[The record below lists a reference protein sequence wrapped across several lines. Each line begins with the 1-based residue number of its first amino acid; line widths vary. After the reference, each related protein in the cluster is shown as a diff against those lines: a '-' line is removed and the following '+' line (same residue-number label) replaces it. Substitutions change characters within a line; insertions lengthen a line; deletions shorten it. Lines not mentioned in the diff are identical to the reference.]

1 LARADPAGSQGWRR
15 ATAALA
21 LTLGLFCILWEVW
34 LAPIRPSGSWLAL
47 KALPLLLV
55 VPGVARGDVRA
66 TQWLLLLLP
75 AYLSEGLVRSFSEAG
90 RYAACAYLET
100 ALTLAALVCGVRY
113 VKARA
118 APA

>member
-1 LARADPAGSQGWRR
+1 VPAHDVPVRERWRR

-21 LTLGLFCILWEVW
+21 LTLGLFCVLWEMW

-47 KALPLLLV
+47 KAVPLLLLS
-55 VPGVARGDVRA
+55 PAVARGNVKS

-100 ALTLAALVCGVRY
+100 VLSVCALVCGVRY
-113 VKARA
+113 LKARA
-118 APA
+118 ATA

>member
-1 LARADPAGSQGWRR
+1 LADDHPARERWRR
-15 ATAALA
+15 ATAAVTLTLA
-21 LTLGLFCILWEVW
+21 LFCVLWEVW

-47 KALPLLLV
+47 KAVPLLLLS
-55 VPGVARGDVRA
+55 PGVARGNVKT

-100 ALTLAALVCGVRY
+100 VLTVGALVCGLRY
-113 VKARA
+113 LKARA
-118 APA
+118 NT